1 MSRID
6 HLAATRMRFTKGT
19 VLYRYGDGFCALYV
33 IRTGSCK
40 TLAFTPDGFEQIM
53 GYHIV
58 GEAIALD
65 GIGSGVHVRQA
76 VALEDM
82 EVYALP
88 FKRIDDLAHANDPF
102 RLKLLR
108 LLSQETSRLQFL
120 ATILATMRAEMRL
133 ASFLLDLSQRYSAR
147 GFSASDLVLRLT
159 RQEIRQLSWNQAG
172 NREPTV
178 HEIPV
183 GRPAPGGR
191 APGEVA
197 RPRQTQADC
206 LRKRVATLLPLRDN
220 GDRLD
225 AVCF

>member
-40 TLAFTPDGFEQIM
+40 TSAFTPDGFEQMM

-147 GFSASDLVLRLT
+147 GFSASELVLRLT
-159 RQEIRQLSWNQAG
+159 RQEIGSYLGIKLETVSRCSRDSSWTACSRWTG
-172 NREPTV
+172 
-178 HEIPV
+178 
-183 GRPAPGGR
+183 AW
-191 APGEVA
+191 
-197 RPRQTQADC
+197 
-206 LRKRVATLLPLRDN
+206 
-220 GDRLD
+220 
-225 AVCF
+225 